1 MMSYNNLLNE
11 EVRNVLSGYVM
22 DSYVPK
28 EDDVQKSTQGYVRKW
43 VTGEGHANFPKTVE
57 GLNVDSQHFR
67 CWTRRVI
74 LIPGQTIHSENVILK
89 SDTLSQGYKV
99 DGFVSLHHK
108 NQLIRSINTMIDV
121 SRAMLLEPDAN
132 KLPTLMITVTH
143 VKIII
148 SRSDA
153 NKKCDPELE
162 NDDEKFLWTVI
173 EVLGCIP
180 VFWKD
185 QISSMFHSSNISFCT
200 KASQYQRFW
209 DHFNSRQNNV
219 IYGKYTPSCNK
230 VSLTYDIST
239 KSDSP
244 EIRNF
249 YIEFL
254 NKSLNGDLL
263 ISIDYKTEEYEKVIS
278 QRYFDS
284 ESLFSQVGGLIGIMV
299 GVSFINIPSLLE
311 KLFLKAKEIS
321 SNMDGKDQ
329 CRSSART
336 VEESEKHQIE
346 AIAFNEMKKK
356 LDQCMEEICNM
367 KSKSI
372 SFQSSLLEQQM
383 SASANKKNFT
393 KEPNYIKPY

>member
-1 MMSYNNLLNE
+1 MATFAPMQFNESKLPKNIKSSDLFQMFSGDLQDDEKNQNKINVLQQFLTNFSSNKMITYDNLLNE

-185 QISSMFHSSNISFCT
+185 QISSMFHS
-200 KASQYQRFW
+200 
-209 DHFNSRQNNV
+209 
-219 IYGKYTPSCNK
+219 
-230 VSLTYDIST
+230 
-239 KSDSP
+239 
-244 EIRNF
+244 
-249 YIEFL
+249 
-254 NKSLNGDLL
+254 
-263 ISIDYKTEEYEKVIS
+263 
-278 QRYFDS
+278 
-284 ESLFSQVGGLIGIMV
+284 
-299 GVSFINIPSLLE
+299 
-311 KLFLKAKEIS
+311 
-321 SNMDGKDQ
+321 
-329 CRSSART
+329 
-336 VEESEKHQIE
+336 
-346 AIAFNEMKKK
+346 
-356 LDQCMEEICNM
+356 
-367 KSKSI
+367 
-372 SFQSSLLEQQM
+372 
-383 SASANKKNFT
+383 
-393 KEPNYIKPY
+393 